1 MRVDG
6 NQSITPDIS
15 GGGSAMTLDEQII
28 NELNVPVQKGDYKA
42 ANARRD
48 AVKDIFAK
56 LSPDDAKA
64 LYDRLENYNWKD
76 SLNDKFHGTFE
87 DYSINVLKKTLK
99 DRFEPQNGGA
109 TAQTTGAPQ
118 TGNASGAE
126 KKSDVGKAGK
136 SRADQ
141 LNEQLLAKD
150 PNAPMKIAARKDLN
164 EFEKQ
169 NAVSEWMRNASP
181 DDFRKMIEQS
191 HTMPKDTQKLIDGAI
206 ENGFNGLNK
215 QRVLADLKPD
225 QQVAMIKRLSAGGF
239 DGAVSTILGQS
250 DPAVLNQVAK
260 DVKSIPGFTID
271 SDKNK
276 GTGML
281 TQMLAMRA
289 QDLTP
294 DNQRALADTIL
305 NDGKP
310 QQQIPGSRAFLMEE
324 MFDSL
329 KGQATEQQARDLF
342 AHIQQNGGLKDMLS
356 NFNDEPIN
364 FQKQFLGLGK
374 KELQAVKQTFEQLAN
389 EAPQGSHLQEI
400 YRASARSAAEW
411 SS

>member
-1 MRVDG
+1 MKVG
-6 NQSITPDIS
+6 ENPSI
-15 GGGSAMTLDEQII
+15 SADFSNNASSMTLDEQII
-28 NELNVPVQKGDYKA
+28 AELSVPVQKGDYKA

-48 AVKDIFAK
+48 KVKEIFDNLPPDQAK
-56 LSPDDAKA
+56 E
-64 LYDRLENYNWKD
+64 LYQRLENYNWKD
-76 SLNDKFHGTFE
+76 NLNDKFHGTFE
-87 DYSINVLKKTLK
+87 DYSLNILKKSLK
-99 DRFEPQNGGA
+99 DRFEPQNGG
-109 TAQTTGAPQ
+109 TTGTTGAPQ

-126 KKSDVGKAGK
+126 KKSDVGNVGK
-136 SRADQ
+136 TRADK
-141 LNEQLLAKD
+141 LDEQLLAKD
-150 PNAPMKIAARKDLN
+150 PNAPMKIAARKDMN

-169 NAVSEWMRNASP
+169 NAIGQWMRNATP
-181 DDFRKMIEQS
+181 DDFQKMIDQS
-191 HTMPKDTQKLIDGAI
+191 GKFPKDVQKLLNESI
-206 ENGFNGLNK
+206 ENSPNGNAQ
-215 QRVLADLKPD
+215 QRILKDLKPD
-225 QQVAMIKRLSAGGF
+225 QQVEMIKRLSAGGF
-239 DGAVSTILGQS
+239 QNSVGTILGQS

-260 DVKSIPGFTID
+260 DMKSIPGFTID
-271 SDKNK
+271 ADKNK
-276 GTGML
+276 GTGSL
-281 TQMLAMRA
+281 THMLAMRA
-289 QDLTP
+289 KDLTP

-310 QQQIPGSRAFLMEE
+310 QLQNPAWRAFLTEE

-356 NFNDEPIN
+356 NFKDEPIN

-400 YRASARSAAEW
+400 YRASAHSAAEW